1 MDAHIQ
7 GLGWIVR
14 RTADPLPQ
22 GQFYLDGIGLRELR
36 RRDTDRAR
44 NIMAWMGM
52 YSVLETI
59 WQGQP
64 HPAVEQPADAEVI
77 PIFRIRDWDTVM
89 ARLRAN
95 GAGFLNEN
103 PDPEGTLYFTDP
115 DGFVCGIRAPAAGS
129 DLASDLEA
137 DRRWPDDLVSLPDT
151 PPLADG
157 LQDIGWLRLHV
168 ADPQALSQFYC
179 RTVGLDV
186 LENNGDRGATLHL
199 GGTCALELAPG
210 GKSRPTP
217 GDRKEVPDVW
227 ILRGYDLAAFAEK
240 MAAAN
245 VPLINELTLG
255 SGSGALNYYA
265 DPEGHV
271 FGYQQRAEYDP
282 GQTVAYRIEDRA
294 ASDAWQRE
302 NAD

>member
-1 MDAHIQ
+1 MYGHIQ

-64 HPAVEQPADAEVI
+64 HPPVKQPSDGEVV
-77 PIFRIRDWDTVM
+77 PIFRIRDWDTVI
-89 ARLRAN
+89 ARLNATGGN
-95 GAGFLNEN
+95 FLSET
-103 PDPEGTLYFTDP
+103 PDADGTVYFTDP
-115 DGFVCGIRAPAAGS
+115 DGFVCGIRTPLAGS
-129 DLASDLEA
+129 DSAPDLEA

-151 PPLADG
+151 PPLAAG

-168 ADPQALSQFYC
+168 ADPQALSRFYC
-179 RTVGLDV
+179 QVVGLDV
-186 LENNGDRGATLHL
+186 LENNGDAGVNLHL
-199 GGTCALELAPG
+199 GGTCTLELAPG
-210 GKSRPTP
+210 GKTRPTP

-227 ILRGYDLAAFAEK
+227 ILRGYGLAAFAEK

-255 SGSGALNYYA
+255 EGAGALNYYA

-271 FGYQQRAEYDP
+271 FGYQQRAPYDP
-282 GQTVAYRIEDRA
+282 DGPASQRIEDRA
-294 ASDAWQRE
+294 AQEAWQRD
-302 NAD
+302 NAG